1 MGKFED
7 HVDIKKTKKIKDYF
21 GAGTSKVD
29 TQKPKELKQ
38 NKEIKNT
45 NKNYD
50 KEYIMRKFFQIT
62 DKTNEVN
69 PKAVS
74 IKAEDNPKIVE
85 PQTCV
90 EKVLESDLEKQESF
104 FAKLLSKKIDS
115 DTRSI
120 DSDSSL
126 LTVVKPLTKP
136 TTPVC
141 EIVNCGDD
149 SNDTNY
155 SSSTINEEIN
165 KSIAL
170 FDDDLQAVERV
181 TDMRKILNSKMV
193 RTENELDTESVENVT
208 PGYKTAAVTAS
219 NIQTESINGM
229 EIDCPECGKVIPVGM
244 VETHADYHLALQ
256 LRDEERL
263 KIRAEIREKKLTTPD
278 IKKKGKRPEENV
290 SRNDSVASIES
301 FLVKLDNNK
310 PTETCS
316 ECGKKVSMEKFP
328 EHSDYHEAQRLSRE
342 LNKRPT
348 PLVSTDVNRKVN
360 VSSCS
365 KRKRKSTSPA
375 KKHKM
380 PKCKS
385 IDSFFKIT

>member
-38 NKEIKNT
+38 NQEIKNT

-193 RTENELDTESVENVT
+193 RTENELDTEPVENVT
-208 PGYKTAAVTAS
+208 PGYKTPAVTAS
-219 NIQTESINGM
+219 NIQTESTNGM
-229 EIDCPECGKVIPVGM
+229 EIDCPECGKIIPVGM
-244 VETHADYHLALQ
+244 VVTHADYHLALQ

-290 SRNDSVASIES
+290 SRNDSVASIAS

-360 VSSCS
+360 VSSSS